1 MDGVPVFCNTSLQIL
16 DSLKR
21 VHRGIFR
28 TIDTLIRL
36 TLYCFIYALM
46 TKGANISRGFM
57 QIFIDADA
65 FPNVIRDILIKA
77 SQRLRIPLIFVAN
90 KPLRLEKLA
99 NLSLVLVPEGPDVA
113 DDRIAQLVRPGDL
126 VITAD
131 IPLADR
137 VVAKNAFAMNPRGL
151 LYTEHN
157 IKDRLAM
164 RDLLGE
170 LRDNGMITGGPSAF
184 GKKDRQAFANQ
195 LDSFLVRQ
203 LKIENA
209 TQNNPCV

>member
-1 MDGVPVFCNTSLQIL
+1 M
-16 DSLKR
+16 K
-21 VHRGIFR
+21 
-28 TIDTLIRL
+28 
-36 TLYCFIYALM
+36 
-46 TKGANISRGFM
+46 
-57 QIFIDADA
+57 IFIDADA
-65 FPNVIRDILIKA
+65 FPNVIRDILVKA
-77 SQRLRIPLIFVAN
+77 SVRLNVPLIFVAN
-90 KPLRLEKLA
+90 KPLRLEKLS
-99 NLSLVLVPEGPDVA
+99 NLSLILVPGGPDVA
-113 DDRIAQLVRPGDL
+113 DDRIAQLVQPGDL

-137 VVAKNAFAMNPRGL
+137 VVTKNAFAMNPRGM

-157 IKDRLAM
+157 IKDRLSM

-170 LRDNGMITGGPSAF
+170 LRDTGMITGGPAQF

-209 TQNNPCV
+209 TQRNPVR